1 MFVSADAIKNHKLHL
16 GRVWRIVYL
25 LFWVSWHSET
35 YLELLNCLCVIL
47 ACEEYLGFPDVAHQ
61 GGLAVYR
68 VKPHVNQV
76 LGILHGQ
83 RKLAG
88 LNEAL
93 ATLQKDEG
101 HMIWDETIGHMKQFN
116 AGFNQ
121 DDCMCRKVRTTNLII
136 ECRLGTVDHFDCSGP
151 LQKSLVIV
159 AWKRF

>member
-1 MFVSADAIKNHKLHL
+1 MFVSADAIKNYKPHL

-25 LFWVSWHSET
+25 LFWVSWHSEA

-47 ACEEYLGFPDVAHQ
+47 ASEEYLGFPDVAHQ
-61 GGLAVYR
+61 GGLTVYR

-101 HMIWDETIGHMKQFN
+101 HMIWDSTENNSRWLYVEYNKP
-116 AGFNQ
+116 
-121 DDCMCRKVRTTNLII
+121 
-136 ECRLGTVDHFDCSGP
+136 DH
-151 LQKSLVIV
+151 
-159 AWKRF
+159 RM

>member
-16 GRVWRIVYL
+16 GRVWGIVYL
-25 LFWVSWHSET
+25 LFWVSWHSEA
-35 YLELLNCLCVIL
+35 YLELLNSLCVIL

-101 HMIWDETIGHMKQFN
+101 HMIWDSTENNSRWLYVEYNKP
-116 AGFNQ
+116 
-121 DDCMCRKVRTTNLII
+121 
-136 ECRLGTVDHFDCSGP
+136 DH
-151 LQKSLVIV
+151 
-159 AWKRF
+159 RM